1 MGDLSAIFA
10 DRIIAIKPEALDR
23 ADYEQVARL
32 LFDAAGCAYGGT
44 QQQTVSALSRWVAA
58 FDGAGPSGVVASGL
72 RVPPSY
78 AALVNGTAAHSYE
91 LDDTH
96 DASMSHPASVI
107 VPTAL
112 AVAAECNS
120 SGRDLVAAI
129 IVGYEAMARIGMAAN
144 ASHVIE
150 YGWHPTALFGVF
162 GATAVAAKLKGLDS
176 KGLRCAWGHA
186 LSMASGAM
194 QFSDEATGTA
204 VKRLHAGFAAQQ
216 GVLAV
221 EMTVAG
227 IEGPQ
232 RALDGK
238 YGFFKLYGR
247 DPRPE
252 ILAETPAHYVI
263 HDISFKPYACCRQ
276 FHSMIDGLRETTDN
290 FARTS
295 AIKDITVRGPHVLS
309 DQHMLRR
316 PASPMAAQYSLPFV
330 VGATLEFGPTRF
342 DAFAPDHLNNA
353 KILRW
358 ADLVQVKYDDDLQRQ
373 YPEHFGTEV
382 EIGFADGTSRK
393 QRLLDSLGT
402 RARPF
407 TWDYLR
413 EKAKGLTVP
422 CQPPLDLD
430 RLQAAVQELSSAN
443 DVGLLDRLF
452 TGDAAQRAGE
462 RISSRIS
469 MPAEQ
474 QDRRQVHH
482 VPFQSSEKAT

>member
-1 MGDLSAIFA
+1 MADLSTTFAERIFA
-10 DRIIAIKPEALDR
+10 IEPAALKR
-23 ADYEQVARL
+23 TDYEQVARL
-32 LFDAAGCAYGGT
+32 LFDAAACAYGGT
-44 QQQTVSALSRWVAA
+44 QQQTVSALTRWVAA
-58 FDGAGPSGVVASGL
+58 FDGAGRSGVVASGL
-72 RVPPSY
+72 RVPASY
-78 AALVNGTAAHSYE
+78 AALVNGTATHSYE

-96 DASMSHPASVI
+96 DASLSHPACVI
-107 VPTAL
+107 IPAAL
-112 AVAAECNS
+112 AIAAERNS
-120 SGRDLVAAI
+120 SGAEFVAAI
-129 IVGYEAMARIGMAAN
+129 VAGYEAMTRIGVAAN

-162 GATAVAAKLKGLDS
+162 GATAAAAKLMGFDS
-176 KGLRCAWGHA
+176 GGLRSAWGHA

-194 QFSDEATGTA
+194 QFSDETTGTA

-221 EMTVAG
+221 QLAVAG

-252 ILAETPAHYVI
+252 YLHETHAQFAI

-290 FARTS
+290 FAKTS
-295 AIKDITVRGPHVLS
+295 SIKSITVRGPRVLS

-330 VGATLEFGPTRF
+330 VGATLEFGPTGF
-342 DAFAPDHLNNA
+342 NAFAPDHLSDA

-358 ADLVQVKYDDDLQRQ
+358 ADLVQVEYDDDLQRQ
-373 YPEHFGTEV
+373 YPAHFGTEV
-382 EIGFADGTSRK
+382 EIGFADGATRK

-413 EKAKGLTVP
+413 EKANSLTARCRP
-422 CQPPLDLD
+422 ILDLD
-430 RLQAAVQELSSAN
+430 RLRTAVQELPNAN
-443 DVGLLDRLF
+443 DISLLDGLLM
-452 TGDAAQRAGE
+452 GDATQRAGE
-462 RISSRIS
+462 R
-469 MPAEQ
+469 PAC
-474 QDRRQVHH
+474 RVSIP
-482 VPFQSSEKAT
+482 V